1 MWYDGNNELQAVQA
15 RMRLE
20 KLIKDGKVF
29 ELTEKKPKRSLSQ
42 NAYLH
47 VLLGY
52 FASQTGNT
60 LEWVKKEYYKKLV
73 NPTTFIR
80 TKEDRFMGVV
90 KYLRSSADLDTA
102 EMTATIDR
110 FRNWSAGEAG
120 IYLPAPD
127 EERLLQLAQIEIERN
142 KEFI

>member
-1 MWYDGNNELQAVQA
+1 
-15 RMRLE
+15 MRLD
-20 KLIKDGKVF
+20 KLISEGKVF

-47 VLLGY
+47 VILAY
-52 FASQTGNT
+52 FASETGNT

-73 NPTTFIR
+73 NPATFIR
-80 TKEDRFMGVV
+80 TKEDRFMGTI
-90 KYLRSSADLDTA
+90 KYLRSSSELDTS
-102 EMTATIDR
+102 EVTLTIDR
-110 FRNWSAGEAG
+110 FRNWSAAQAG

>member
-1 MWYDGNNELQAVQA
+1 MWYDGNNELQARQA
-15 RMRLE
+15 RMRLD
-20 KLIKDGKVF
+20 KLISEGKVF

-47 VLLGY
+47 VILAY
-52 FASQTGNT
+52 FASETGNT

-73 NPTTFIR
+73 NPATFIR
-80 TKEDRFMGVV
+80 TKEDRFMGTI
-90 KYLRSSADLDTA
+90 KYLRSSSELDTS
-102 EMTATIDR
+102 EVTLTIDR
-110 FRNWSAGEAG
+110 FRNWSAAQAG

>member
-1 MWYDGNNELQAVQA
+1 MNSQKRSLNGHC
-15 RMRLE
+15 R
-20 KLIKDGKVF
+20 K
-29 ELTEKKPKRSLSQ
+29 TKPKRSLPQ
-42 NAYLH
+42 NSYLH

-52 FASQTGNT
+52 FAAQTGNT
-60 LEWVKKEYYKKLV
+60 LEWVKREYYKKLV

-90 KYLRSSADLDTA
+90 KYLRSSADLGTA
-102 EMTATIDR
+102 EMTTTIDR

-120 IYLPAPD
+120 IYLPTPD

>member
-1 MWYDGNNELQAVQA
+1 MWYDGGNELQAIQA

-29 ELTEKKPKRSLSQ
+29 ELTEKKPKRSLPQ

-52 FASQTGNT
+52 FAAQTGNT

-102 EMTATIDR
+102 EMTTTIDR
-110 FRNWSAGEAG
+110 FRNWSASEVG

-127 EERLLQLAQIEIERN
+127 EERLLQLAQIEIEKN

>member
-1 MWYDGNNELQAVQA
+1 MWYDGGNELQAIQA

-29 ELTEKKPKRSLSQ
+29 ELTEKKPKRSLPQ

-52 FASQTGNT
+52 FAAQTGNT

-102 EMTATIDR
+102 EMTTTIDR
-110 FRNWSAGEAG
+110 FRNWSASEVG

-127 EERLLQLAQIEIERN
+127 EERLLQLA
-142 KEFI
+142 